1 MTRLPLRRSAL
12 GSIAWCGA
20 LYWAL
25 CWSSTGLEAQAA
37 SPEMREVL
45 QRLQRLEDD
54 NRTLTGE
61 IRALRSELAAALD
74 KGAPSTAAAAAS
86 APVNSD
92 NANSGPIN
100 SDHLNDDPQVSVN
113 KARIDELAQTK
124 VEASQKLPLQVVGMA
139 LANMYV
145 NGRYNGGTENTATA
159 SLGAGDATGGGTL
172 RQTVLGLQFE
182 SPQSVFGARITGSLF
197 TDFFAGTG
205 DSLDHILRL
214 RTATVTLDWGSTAVT
229 VGQDKPIISPRDPS
243 SYAQVGVS
251 PLTGAGNL
259 WLWQPQAKVEERFRF
274 GTNSGVRAQLGVFQ
288 TRELG
293 AESAGYNPYLSEP
306 TTTVPVEHADPGIEG
321 RFEFWRQWGENI
333 RIEIAPG
340 FHDNSSHAGAFSI
353 PTHIVS
359 VDWLIKPSSYLEFSG
374 FFYNGQNVATLG
386 ALPQG
391 FVMGMYGQ
399 IHPVHSTGG
408 WAQLRI
414 PVTQRLAFDFYG
426 GTQDDRNRDLYY
438 GYIGANRAY
447 FANAQYRIAPN
458 VILSLEGGQVRTL
471 YLGPGLRLNNHY
483 DLAVAYL
490 F

>member
-1 MTRLPLRRSAL
+1 
-12 GSIAWCGA
+12 
-20 LYWAL
+20 
-25 CWSSTGLEAQAA
+25 
-37 SPEMREVL
+37 MREVL

-54 NRTLTGE
+54 NRSLTGE
-61 IRALRSELAAALD
+61 IRALRNELAEALGKAAPSAAAPAD
-74 KGAPSTAAAAAS
+74 TSVPEHAGAPSGQSTPT
-86 APVNSD
+86 PVAD
-92 NANSGPIN
+92 
-100 SDHLNDDPQVSVN
+100 QVSVD

-124 VEASQKLPLQVVGMA
+124 VEASQKLPVQVVGMA
-139 LANMYV
+139 LFNAYL
-145 NGRYNGGTENTATA
+145 NGRYNAGTENTATA
-159 SLGAGDATGGGTL
+159 SLGTGDATGGGTL

-182 SPQSVFGARITGSLF
+182 SPQSLFGARITGSVF

-259 WLWQPQAKVEERFRF
+259 WLWQPQARVEERFRF
-274 GTNSGVRAQLGVFQ
+274 GTNSGVKAQLGVFQ

-293 AESAGYNPYLSEP
+293 AESAGYNPYLPPP
-306 TTTVPVEHADPGIEG
+306 TETVPVEHADPGIEG
-321 RFEFWRQWGENI
+321 RFEFWRQWGENM

-353 PTHIVS
+353 PTHIFS
-359 VDWLIKPSSYLEFSG
+359 TDWLIKPSSYLEFSG
-374 FFYNGQNVATLG
+374 FFYNGQNVAPLG

-391 FVMGMYGQ
+391 FVMGFSGQ
-399 IHPVHSTGG
+399 IRPVHSTGG
-408 WAQLRI
+408 WAQLRV

-458 VILSLEGGQVRTL
+458 VILSLEGGQVRTM
-471 YLGPGLRLNNHY
+471 YLGPGLRVNNHY

>member
-1 MTRLPLRRSAL
+1 
-12 GSIAWCGA
+12 
-20 LYWAL
+20 
-25 CWSSTGLEAQAA
+25 
-37 SPEMREVL
+37 MREVL

-54 NRTLTGE
+54 NRALTGE
-61 IRALRSELAAALD
+61 IRALRSELAAAVG
-74 KGAPSTAAAAAS
+74 KSGPSAGATAS
-86 APVNSD
+86 VPGPVNAD
-92 NANSGPIN
+92 HANAGPTNSEPIN
-100 SDHLNDDPQVSVN
+100 PDQVSVN

-139 LANMYV
+139 LANAYV

-159 SLGAGDATGGGTL
+159 SLGPGDATGGGTL
-172 RQTVLGLQFE
+172 RQTVLGLQYE
-182 SPQSVFGARITGSLF
+182 SPQSVLGARITGSLF
-197 TDFFAGTG
+197 ADFFAGTG
-205 DSLDHILRL
+205 ASLDHILRL

-259 WLWQPQAKVEERFRF
+259 WLWQPQARVEERFRF
-274 GTNSGVRAQLGVFQ
+274 GPNAGLRAQLGVFQ

-293 AESAGYNPYLSEP
+293 AESTGYNPYVSEP
-306 TTTVPVEHADPGIEG
+306 TTAVPVEHADPGMEG
-321 RFEFWRQWGENI
+321 RFEFWKQWGENA

-391 FVMGMYGQ
+391 FVMETDGQ
-399 IHPVHSTGG
+399 IHSVHSTGG

-426 GTQDDRNRDLYY
+426 GTQDDRNTDLRY

-447 FANAQYRIAPN
+447 FANAQYRIATN

-471 YLGPGLRLNNHY
+471 YLGPGLRVNNHY
-483 DLAVAYL
+483 DLALAYL

>member
-1 MTRLPLRRSAL
+1 
-12 GSIAWCGA
+12 
-20 LYWAL
+20 LYAAL
-25 CWSSTGLEAQAA
+25 CWSSTAVQAQGT
-37 SPEMREVL
+37 SPEMREVI

-54 NRTLTGE
+54 NRSLTVE
-61 IRALRSELAAALD
+61 IRALRGELAAALG
-74 KGAPSTAAAAAS
+74 KGAPSTAAAAPS
-86 APVNSD
+86 APASSD
-92 NANSGPIN
+92 NASSGPVN

-139 LANMYV
+139 LANAYV
-145 NGRYNGGTENTATA
+145 NGRYNGGTENTTVA
-159 SLGAGDATGGGTL
+159 SLGPGDATGGGTL
-172 RQTVLGLQFE
+172 RQTVLGLQYE
-182 SPQSVFGARITGSLF
+182 SPQSVLGARITGSLF

-205 DSLDHILRL
+205 ASLDHILRL

-259 WLWQPQAKVEERFRF
+259 WLWQPQARIEERFRF

-306 TTTVPVEHADPGIEG
+306 TTTVSVEHADPGIEG

-340 FHDNSSHAGAFSI
+340 FHDNSSHVGAFSI
-353 PTHIVS
+353 PTHIFS
-359 VDWLIKPSSYLEFSG
+359 IDWLIKPSSHLEFSG

-391 FVMGMYGQ
+391 FVMEANGQ
-399 IHPVHSTGG
+399 IRPVHSTGG

-426 GTQDDRNRDLYY
+426 GTQDDRNTDLRY
-438 GYIGANRAY
+438 GYVGSNRAY

-458 VILSLEGGQVRTL
+458 VILSLEGGQVRTM
-471 YLGPGLRLNNHY
+471 YLGPGLRVNNHY

>member
-1 MTRLPLRRSAL
+1 MTRLPLKRSAL
-12 GSIAWCGA
+12 GSITWCGV

-25 CWSSTGLEAQAA
+25 CWSSTGLQAQSA

-61 IRALRSELAAALD
+61 IRALRSELAVALG
-74 KGAPSTAAAAAS
+74 KGVPSTAAN

-92 NANSGPIN
+92 NANPGPTN
-100 SDHLNDDPQVSVN
+100 AEHLNDDPQVSVN

-139 LANMYV
+139 LFNAYV
-145 NGRYNGGTENTATA
+145 NGRYNAGAENTTVA
-159 SLGAGDATGGGTL
+159 SLGPGDATGGGTL
-172 RQTVLGLQFE
+172 RQTVLGLQYE
-182 SPQSVFGARITGSLF
+182 SPQSVLGARITGSLF

-205 DSLDHILRL
+205 ASLDHILRL

-229 VGQDKPIISPRDPS
+229 VGQDKPIISPRDPG

-259 WLWQPQAKVEERFRF
+259 WLWQPQARIEERFRF
-274 GTNSGVRAQLGVFQ
+274 GTNSGVKAQLGVFQ

-306 TTTVPVEHADPGIEG
+306 TQTVPVEHADPGIEG

-340 FHDNSSHAGAFSI
+340 FHDNASHAGASSI
-353 PTHIVS
+353 PTHIFS
-359 VDWLIKPSSYLEFSG
+359 TDWLIKPSSYLEFSG

-414 PVTQRLAFDFYG
+414 PVTPRLAFDFYG
-426 GTQDDRNRDLYY
+426 GTQDDRNTDLSY

-458 VILSLEGGQVRTL
+458 VILSLEGGQVRTQ
-471 YLGPGLRLNNHY
+471 YLGPGLRVNNHY

>member
-1 MTRLPLRRSAL
+1 MGLQAQVTS
-12 GSIAWCGA
+12 SGA
-20 LYWAL
+20 
-25 CWSSTGLEAQAA
+25 AA
-37 SPEMREVL
+37 SPSSTEMREVL
-45 QRLQRLEDD
+45 DRLQRLEDD
-54 NRTLTGE
+54 NRALTGE
-61 IRALRSELAAALD
+61 IRALRSELAAALV
-74 KGAPSTAAAAAS
+74 KGAPSIAAAADTS
-86 APVNSD
+86 APG
-92 NANSGPIN
+92 NALAAGQGPGQQN
-100 SDHLNDDPQVSVN
+100 PAAPGSSQTANADTTNADQVSVD

-124 VEASQKLPLQVVGMA
+124 VETSQKLPVQVVGMA
-139 LANMYV
+139 LFNAYV
-145 NGRYNGGTENTATA
+145 NGRYNAGTENPPAA
-159 SLGAGDATGGGTL
+159 SLTPGDATGGGTL
-172 RQTVLGLQFE
+172 RQTVLGLQYE
-182 SPQSVFGARITGSLF
+182 SPQSVLGARITGSLF
-197 TDFFAGTG
+197 VDFFGG
-205 DSLDHILRL
+205 SEDSLDHILRL

-259 WLWQPQAKVEERFRF
+259 WLWQPQARIEERYRF

-293 AESAGYNPYLSEP
+293 AESTGYNPYLPAP
-306 TTTVPVEHADPGIEG
+306 TTTIPEEHAEPGIEG

-353 PTHIVS
+353 PTHIFS
-359 VDWLIKPSSYLEFSG
+359 TDWLIKPSKYLEFTG
-374 FFYNGQNVATLG
+374 FVYHGQNVATLG

-391 FVMGMYGQ
+391 FVMGFGGQ

-414 PVTQRLAFDFYG
+414 PVTQRLAFDVYG
-426 GTQDDRNRDLYY
+426 GTQDDRRTDLYY
-438 GYIGANRAY
+438 GYIGDNRAY

-471 YLGPGLRLNNHY
+471 YLGPGLRANNHY

>member
-1 MTRLPLRRSAL
+1 
-12 GSIAWCGA
+12 
-20 LYWAL
+20 
-25 CWSSTGLEAQAA
+25 
-37 SPEMREVL
+37 MREVL